1 MAAVLPLAAL
11 SRSDAVNVLP
21 VADSEAE
28 AVDPSKLVIL
38 LTRLPSSLSND
49 MMLPILPGGLEV
61 VVSAPVTDGMATPG
75 VTGPPETVISLIIL
89 LS

>member
-1 MAAVLPLAAL
+1 MAAVLPLVAL
-11 SRSDAVNVLP
+11 SRSDAVAVLL
-21 VADSEAE
+21 VADCEAE

-49 MMLPILPGGLEV
+49 MMLLILPGGLEV
-61 VVSAPVTDGMATPG
+61 AVSVPVTDGMATPG